1 MRKLLSK
8 LFPLI
13 LAGALL
19 LSAVPAFALWSDAY
33 GDQLT
38 AIPTQLHVGTSL
50 TTETYWSDYYNDRR
64 TENYFV
70 YSPNDDAQVLAYGGD
85 TVTGTSTVLNAANSL
100 AQEGYRVVAGINADF
115 FDGNGTPTGILI
127 SGGELLSSDGGN
139 NAVGFKADGSAIIDT
154 PALALRGSLNGSG
167 SAYIT
172 ALNKARNSYGGIYA
186 YTYDFN
192 TKHTTG
198 TTEAGVDVILEPAT
212 LEEVQEQLVLA
223 ALSAYATQLNV
234 TVDDLTPSQWDEAIV
249 GLTLPEEISSTPH
262 IGGTAYYKVIEVVE
276 TAKGQATSVQPG
288 QLVLSANLNAAE
300 EELSYLQGM
309 EAGDI
314 FGLTI
319 TASNTEWNDVVEAVG
334 GLYMLVRDGV
344 AQSNFEATNAPR
356 TAVGITA
363 DGDVIFYTVDGRK
376 AGHSIG
382 SSLGTLAQRL
392 VELGCVSAICLDG
405 GGSTTA
411 VATTPD
417 STDPSL
423 LNVPSDG
430 SSRRVSSFLFLVA
443 DDTPTRDPDHVYL
456 SAPSQHI
463 MAGSSMVIEA
473 NLVDTNYIPMS
484 GDVDLDASDGT
495 IRGDVFTAPEEG
507 GEVTITGSADGR
519 RGTLVLNVVETPDEL
534 QIQYDNEKLTT
545 LTLQPGESI
554 DLTAVALYKHM
565 TLATQDQDFTWSVE
579 GNVGTVDEDG
589 VFTASRTPGS
599 GNLVLS
605 KGDAQVT
612 IPVSLTDLPL
622 ETLEDFEDSTAGSY
636 AGFGVTTS
644 YDTTTVLYGA
654 ASLRVDYAFSDASG
668 AGVQLGLDVT
678 DGYDQLTLS
687 LYGDGSGNTLFLY
700 DNNGN
705 TTPVATLDFT
715 GWKQVT
721 VDLPSGCETLE
732 ALIISGSTT
741 AGTIYLDQFVST
753 YDSLVDNTSPVVDG
767 TLSGS
772 TLSATAIDGV
782 DGGLGADHVELT
794 CDGQAV
800 IFQVSEGTITADLSS
815 VLSDGKSHLIAL
827 TAWDASGNRA
837 RKTWEVAATDGAAS
851 PFADNTY
858 ADGTPHWAASYL
870 DRLYELGVLTGE
882 EEDGVRYV
890 RPDRNMTRMEFAV
903 MMFRYLGLSEADY
916 ANVELPFADNAAIP
930 DWAATAVKAMYSLG
944 IMQGNQEAGG
954 VYFSPSAT
962 ITRAQAITML
972 GRLQEKGYPTDD
984 LSAFSDSADV
994 PSWAL
999 SYVQTMVAQGI
1010 LTGSDGKLSPNDPMT
1025 RAQACKLLYMMQ

>member
-8 LFPLI
+8 LFPLA

-38 AIPTQLHVGTSL
+38 VLPTELHVGTTL
-50 TTETYWSDYYNDRR
+50 NTETYWSSYYNDRR
-64 TENYFV
+64 TENYFT
-70 YSPNDDAQVLAYGGD
+70 YSPNDSVSVLAYGGE
-85 TVTGTSTVLNAANSL
+85 TVTGTTTALSAAETL

-115 FDGNGTPTGILI
+115 FDGNGTPTGILV
-127 SGGELLSSDGGN
+127 SGGEVRSSDGGN
-139 NAVGFKADGSAIIDT
+139 NAVGFKADGTAIVGT
-154 PALALRGSLNGSG
+154 PALALRGSYNGEG
-167 SAYIT
+167 SAYIA

-192 TKHTTG
+192 AKHTTG
-198 TTEAGVDVILEPAT
+198 TTEAGVDVILEELWSEEFEDYSDEV
-212 LEEVQEQLVLA
+212 LEEQGVA
-223 ALSAYATQLNV
+223 AVPT
-234 TVDDLTPSQWDEAIV
+234 
-249 GLTLPEEISSTPH
+249 
-262 IGGTAYYKVIEVVE
+262 IGKTAYYRVVEVVE
-276 TAKGQATSVQPG
+276 TEKGEATSIQPG

-300 EELSYLQGM
+300 EELSYLRSM
-309 EAGDI
+309 EAGGV
-314 FGLTI
+314 FGLSI
-319 TASNTEWNDVVEAVG
+319 TASNAEWNDVVEAVG
-334 GLYMLVRDGV
+334 GLYMLVKDGV

-356 TAVGITA
+356 TAVGIKA
-363 DGDVIFYTVDGRK
+363 NGDVVFYTVDGRK
-376 AGHSIG
+376 TGHSIG

-430 SSRRVSSFLFLVA
+430 TSRRVSSFLFLVA

-456 SAPSQHI
+456 AAPSQYI

-473 NLVDTNYIPMS
+473 NLVDTNYIPMGGS
-484 GDVDLDASDGT
+484 VDLDASDGT
-495 IRGDVFTAPEEG
+495 IRDDVFTAPDRG
-507 GEVTITGSADGR
+507 GEVTITGTADGR
-519 RGTLVLNVVETPDEL
+519 RGTLTVTVVETPDEL
-534 QIQYDNEKLTT
+534 QIQHNNASITT
-545 LTLQPGESI
+545 LTLQPGESV

-565 TLATQDQDFTWSVE
+565 TLATQDSDFTWSVE
-579 GNVGTVDEDG
+579 GNVGTIDEDG
-589 VFTASRTPGS
+589 VFTASRMPGTGS
-599 GNLVLS
+599 VVLT
-605 KGDAQVT
+605 KGDASVKVA
-612 IPVSLTDLPL
+612 VSLTNLPL
-622 ETLEDFEDSTAGSY
+622 ETLEDFEDTASGSY

-644 YDTTTVLYGA
+644 RDTATVRYGD
-654 ASLRVDYAFSDASG
+654 ASLRVDYAFTDASG
-668 AGVQLGLDVT
+668 AGVQLGLDVAE
-678 DGYDQLTLS
+678 GYDQLTLS
-687 LYGDGSGNTLFLY
+687 VYGDGSGNTLSLY
-700 DNNGN
+700 DNNGR
-705 TTPVATLDFT
+705 TTQIATLDFT
-715 GWKQVT
+715 GWRQIT
-721 VDLPSGCETLE
+721 VELPSGCETLE
-732 ALIISGSTT
+732 ALIISGST
-741 AGTIYLDQFVST
+741 ASGTIYLDQFVST
-753 YDSLVDNTSPVVDG
+753 YDDIVDTASPVVDG

-782 DGGLGADHVELT
+782 DGGLGADYVALT

-800 IFQVSEGTITADLSS
+800 TFQVSEGTISADLSS
-815 VLSDGKSHLIAL
+815 VLSDGKAHLVAL

-851 PFADNTY
+851 PFADNAY
-858 ADGTPHWAASYL
+858 ADGTPHWAATYL
-870 DRLYELGVLTGE
+870 DRLYELGILTGE
-882 EEDGVRYV
+882 EENGVRYV

-903 MMFRYLGLSEADY
+903 MMFRYLGLSAADY
-916 ANVELPFADNAAIP
+916 ENVQLPFADNASIP
-930 DWAATAVKAMYSLG
+930 DWALSAVKAMYSLG

-954 VYFSPSAT
+954 IYFSPSAT

-984 LSAFSDSADV
+984 LSAFSDSASV

-999 SYVQTMVAQGI
+999 PYVQTMVAQGI
-1010 LTGSDGKLSPNDPMT
+1010 LTGSDGKLAPNDPMT